1 MVFLHIA
8 DSANHLSVGG
18 VVAWIA
24 TAVGVATGAFIVF
37 GLPVIFQWRR
47 SKERRGIASGG
58 GRDNT

>member
-8 DSANHLSVGG
+8 DSASHLSVGG
-18 VVAWIA
+18 IIAWIA

-47 SKERRGIASGG
+47 SKRQRNIANAAGN
-58 GRDNT
+58 DNT